1 MASDG
6 SSTMVGEME
15 NSLERVRR
23 QLSSTS
29 SRHIL
34 QGPLLK
40 RSDTL
45 RKWNE
50 RWIILDPATGKMEY
64 KICRSDT
71 AVRGTIVFDSTSIV
85 TLSPTNFHGL
95 PKYEGCCVYIG
106 TPQKREYFLCAET
119 PSAARAWVSTLH
131 ATQLVLQAHKQA
143 VNSLGENGSAK
154 LGTVATVVA
163 VANSTAI
170 EASKEVEAAMKISLR
185 AALGSTTNKLS
196 KGQLDD
202 LTIMMETLRVKDDE
216 LHQLL
221 QDIRA
226 RDSTIREIA
235 DKLEETAEAA
245 QTAAS
250 AAHSIDE
257 ARRILTSELERLKQ
271 DQENQVELSLLRLR
285 ESEEKAK
292 LLAEEREHLLRE
304 RDSALQEAQMWR
316 SELGKARGN
325 AVILEA
331 AVVRAEEK
339 ARVSVADANMRIKE
353 AVSKL
358 ESATKEK
365 EELLALVDAL
375 KSQIQRQETSTK
387 QVCEE
392 RSELCS
398 TSSKHMEMGDD
409 NVDKG
414 CLSDTDPVPI
424 AEDDEGV
431 DIRTIGDT
439 EWENSHS
446 SEVSDVREVTTEA
459 EENSHPSEV
468 SDVREV
474 TTEPEENSHS
484 SEVSDVREVTTEP
497 EENSHP
503 SEVSVV
509 REVTTEPEENS
520 LDIPVDSQPA
530 AENTFQG

>member
-1 MASDG
+1 MQSRLD
-6 SSTMVGEME
+6 
-15 NSLERVRR
+15 RVRR

-29 SRHIL
+29 TRHLL

-50 RWIILDPATGKMEY
+50 RWVILDPATGKIEY
-64 KICRSDT
+64 KVNRSDKD
-71 AVRGTIVFDSTSIV
+71 VRGVVVFDSTSTV

-95 PKYEGCCVYIG
+95 AKYDGCCFYIG
-106 TPQKREYFLCAET
+106 TPQKKEYFLCAET

-131 ATQLVLQAHKQA
+131 ATQLVLQAHKEA
-143 VNSLGENGSAK
+143 VNSLGENGPAK

-163 VANSTAI
+163 VANATAI
-170 EASKEVEAAMKISLR
+170 EATKEVEAAMKISLR
-185 AALGSTTNKLS
+185 AALGSTTHKLT

-226 RDSTIREIA
+226 RDSTINEIA
-235 DKLEETAEAA
+235 DKLQETAEAA
-245 QTAAS
+245 ETAAS
-250 AAHSIDE
+250 AARSIDE
-257 ARRILTSELERLKQ
+257 ERRFFTLELERLKQ
-271 DQENQVELSLLRLR
+271 DHEKQVEASLLRLR

-292 LLAEEREHLLRE
+292 LLVEERDRLLTE

-339 ARVSVADANMRIKE
+339 ARVSAADADIRIKE
-353 AVSKL
+353 AMNRL

-365 EELLALVDAL
+365 EDLLALVDAL
-375 KSQIQRQETSTK
+375 QSQIQRQETSTI

-392 RSELCS
+392 SSELCS
-398 TSSKHMEMGDD
+398 TASKHMEDD
-409 NVDKG
+409 NVDKA
-414 CLSDTDPVPI
+414 CVSDPDSVPVT
-424 AEDDEGV
+424 ENVVELDDEGV
-431 DIRTIGDT
+431 DIPTVGDT
-439 EWENSHS
+439 EW
-446 SEVSDVREVTTEA
+446 DDPR
-459 EENSHPSEV
+459 
-468 SDVREV
+468 
-474 TTEPEENSHS
+474 S

-497 EENSHP
+497 EENS
-503 SEVSVV
+503 
-509 REVTTEPEENS
+509 
-520 LDIPVDSQPA
+520 LDIPVD
-530 AENTFQG
+530 T